1 MIEFLTEDFEELN
14 NYLKIKNPSLLLIIV
29 DENTHEHCLPI
40 LLPNLETE
48 IPFEIIE
55 LEAGEEQKT
64 LETICHL
71 LPVFAEFQADRKALV
86 INLGGGVVTDLG
98 GFAASIYK
106 RGIDFINIPTSLLG
120 MCDASLGGKTG
131 VDLESLKN
139 LVGTFSLPDK
149 VFVNTAFLKT
159 LPQAELISGFA
170 EMLKHGLIADANH
183 WKNLIAFSK
192 ITAENIAPFIQESM
206 QIKQSVV
213 EQDFHEKNIRKI
225 LNFGHTIGHAVESLY
240 LKSGSPISHGEAVAI
255 GMICETRLSFLQN
268 LIDENPADD
277 IIKNILRF
285 FPKRNLRFDN
295 AEILSLMKNDKKN
308 YNATV
313 QFSILDGVGSCLYN
327 VEASES
333 NILNSIN
340 FYKSLIRNH

>member
-1 MIEFLTEDFEELN
+1 MIELLTEDFEELN
-14 NYLKIKNPSLLLIIV
+14 NYLRIKNPSLLLIIV

-139 LVGTFSLPDK
+139 VVGTFSLPDK

-170 EMLKHGLIADANH
+170 EMLKHGLIADENH
-183 WKNLIAFSK
+183 WKNLIAFSE
-192 ITAENIAPFIQESM
+192 ITAENIAPFIHESM
-206 QIKQSVV
+206 QIKQRIV
-213 EQDFHEKNIRKI
+213 EQDSHEKNIRKI
-225 LNFGHTIGHAVESLY
+225 LNFGHTIGHAIESLY
-240 LKSGSPISHGEAVAI
+240 LKRGSPISHGEAVAI

-268 LIDENPADD
+268 LIDENLAVD

-285 FPKRNLRFDN
+285 FPQRNLNFEN
-295 AEILSLMKNDKKN
+295 VEILSLMKNDKKN
-308 YNATV
+308 YNATI

-327 VEASES
+327 VEASEP
-333 NILNSIN
+333 NILSSIN
-340 FYKSLIRNH
+340 YYKSLIRNH